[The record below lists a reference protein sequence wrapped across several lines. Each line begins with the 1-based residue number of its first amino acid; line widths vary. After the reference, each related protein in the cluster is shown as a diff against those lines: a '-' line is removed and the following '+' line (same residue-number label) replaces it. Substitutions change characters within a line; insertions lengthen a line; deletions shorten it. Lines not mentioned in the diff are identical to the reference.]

1 MFVLLNNYR
10 QECLCYNMENII
22 VLSIILISSF
32 TLSAQQN
39 LNQLSDAEL
48 TEYLINQSCTAE
60 PEPKPNAM
68 RTEVRLRSE
77 KVRSVEP
84 LLIQS
89 YEKGPS
95 KAELDAFEQSCR
107 KRFDMIQ
114 KAIKSGRNYG
124 LSEDDLALVRGRT
137 WEDFYE
143 KEKKN
148 YVMSRRS
155 QALLALGRTGGIEA
169 KKFLQKEA
177 KNTKSPLQK
186 SAKAALKSVNE

>member
-1 MFVLLNNYR
+1 MKKILF
-10 QECLCYNMENII
+10 
-22 VLSIILISSF
+22 LSIISMLSL

-48 TEYLINQSCTAE
+48 AEYLINKSCTAE
-60 PEPKPNAM
+60 PEPKPNAL
-68 RTEVRLRSE
+68 RTEVTLRAE
-77 KVRSVEP
+77 KVRNVEP
-84 LLIQS
+84 LLIQT

-95 KAELDAFEQSCR
+95 KVELDAFEKSCR
-107 KRFDMIQ
+107 QRFDMIQ
-114 KAIKSGRNYG
+114 RAIKSGRNYG
-124 LSEDDLALVRGRT
+124 LSEEDLALVRGRT

-155 QALLALGRTGGIEA
+155 QALLALGRTGGTEA
-169 KKFLQKEA
+169 KEFLQKEA

-186 SAKAALKSVNE
+186 SAKAALELVN